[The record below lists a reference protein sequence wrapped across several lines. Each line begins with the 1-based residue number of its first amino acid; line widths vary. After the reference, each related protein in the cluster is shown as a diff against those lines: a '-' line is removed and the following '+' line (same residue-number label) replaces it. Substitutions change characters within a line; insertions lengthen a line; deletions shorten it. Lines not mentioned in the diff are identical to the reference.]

1 MVSKDSAGGLNL
13 TWHQLLISE
22 GEGVWGGSAGAR
34 GDIGRWGEVGGAVLS
49 PRNSLAES
57 NQFHGLSITGDI
69 TPIFSFPLLPIF
81 PACLLCQWP
90 CSAGSGWPGG
100 GTRTHLFHPG
110 ALEKMHSSLCLSLPN
125 YFLLLSPST
134 PHIFFLP
141 AFWVI
146 L

>member
-1 MVSKDSAGGLNL
+1 MTPAPRFRNGRGVEVQQGREGTPGG
-13 TWHQLLISE
+13 
-22 GEGVWGGSAGAR
+22 GVR
-34 GDIGRWGEVGGAVLS
+34 LGGAVLS

-110 ALEKMHSSLCLSLPN
+110 ALEKMQSSLGLSLPS
-125 YFLLLSPST
+125 YFLPLSPST
-134 PHIFFLP
+134 PHFFFFT